1 MTHSQAHEAML
12 DIDGA
17 KVFPG
22 PGKVK
27 QIGTQSNLSGIVT
40 RSLPGSDAQP
50 GGNYS
55 IIPIGGG
62 GVTPWIVKASVTKQG
77 PGGIPIVGQEI
88 FETVSVQLDQAGKF
102 VRVAFVLG
110 SNEPVPFTIMLIFGW
125 TYPQ

>member
-1 MTHSQAHEAML
+1 MTHSQAHETML

-27 QIGTQSNLSGIVT
+27 QIGTESNLTGVIIGSF
-40 RSLPGSDAQP
+40 PGSDAQP

-55 IIPIGGG
+55 IIPIGWA

-77 PGGIPIVGQEI
+77 PGGIPVVGQET
-88 FETVSVQLDQAGKF
+88 FETVSVQLDQAGQF

-110 SNEPVPFTIMLIFGW
+110 SNEPVPCIIMLIFGW
-125 TYPQ
+125 TYP